1 MIAPAADCN
10 IRHIR
15 ECEGMKEPLKNPKN
29 NYKQYE
35 KLPPLLHF
43 LDTISNL
50 LASVT
55 GVCASGVCAFCFSN

>member
-1 MIAPAADCN
+1 MQA
-10 IRHIR
+10 
-15 ECEGMKEPLKNPKN
+15 PLKNPKN

-35 KLPPLLHF
+35 KLPSLLHF

-55 GVCASGVCAFCFSN
+55 GVCASGVCVCFVLAIKLMFESLPYLT